1 MLPLGTQESLDV
13 GRITAWLQER
23 VPVSAEQLA
32 ELTNEPVPNHL
43 KKWWFCLG
51 GTPAY
56 LFVVQIVTGILLALY
71 YQPAPS
77 TAYESV
83 RYITEEATYGWF
95 LRSLHKWAATLM
107 IAAVI
112 LHQMRVYFTGA
123 YRRPRELN
131 WIIGMCLLMA
141 TLLTGFTGYSLVFE
155 QLSYWG
161 ATVAANISDAV
172 PLVGRF
178 AKQMLLGGDEYNER
192 TLSRFYI
199 LHAAVLPTTIVMLVI
214 CHIAQVRMHGVTEF
228 PDADEPPGHPRYFNF
243 FPDHVLSELII
254 GLVLMFLLC
263 ALATVLPATMG
274 PRADPLTTPEV
285 IKPEWFFYVS
295 FRWLKL
301 FSLSFAV
308 ISSGFIVAA
317 MFVWPWIDK
326 FLRWITG
333 VEEISVYVGIVATF
347 LLIGLTVWEA
357 AVAH

>member
-1 MLPLGTQESLDV
+1 M
-13 GRITAWLQER
+13 GRVSAWLYER
-23 VPVSAEQLA
+23 IPISGEQLA

-43 KKWWFCLG
+43 KRWWFCLG

-56 LFVVQIVTGILLALY
+56 LFVVQIVTGILLAMY
-71 YQPAPS
+71 YQPSPL
-77 TAYESV
+77 TAYESI
-83 RYITEEATYGWF
+83 RYITDEAAFGWF
-95 LRSLHKWAATLM
+95 LRSMHKWAATLM

-131 WIIGMCLLMA
+131 WMIGMALLLA

-161 ATVAANISDAV
+161 ATVAANISDAAPV
-172 PLVGRF
+172 IGPA
-178 AKQMLLGGDEYNER
+178 AKQMLLGGDEYNDR

-199 LHAAVLPTTIVMLVI
+199 LHAAILPATIILLVI

-228 PDADEPPGHPRYFNF
+228 HDPDEPPAGPRYFNF
-243 FPDHVLSELII
+243 FPDHMLTELII
-254 GLVLMFLLC
+254 GLVLMILLC
-263 ALATVLPATMG
+263 ALSTIFPATMG
-274 PRADPLTTPEV
+274 PKADPLTTPEV

-308 ISSGFIVAA
+308 ISTGFIIAA
-317 MFVWPWIDK
+317 MFLWPWIDK
-326 FLRWITG
+326 LLRRMTG

-357 AVAH
+357 AVPH